1 MLAANLIIIEY
12 SVPTTFFSFGD
23 FGGATPKFSIWTADY
38 GLSGSRRPTDKE
50 KMPTPTEIFLSI
62 DEKAL
67 LRKID
72 FRVIPVLFIIYV
84 ASFLDR

>member
-1 MLAANLIIIEY
+1 M
-12 SVPTTFFSFGD
+12 F
-23 FGGATPKFSIWTADY
+23 TADY
-38 GLSGSRRPTDKE
+38 GPSKSHESADRE
-50 KMPTPTEIFLSI
+50 NIATPAQTFPSI

-84 ASFLDR
+84 AAFLDR